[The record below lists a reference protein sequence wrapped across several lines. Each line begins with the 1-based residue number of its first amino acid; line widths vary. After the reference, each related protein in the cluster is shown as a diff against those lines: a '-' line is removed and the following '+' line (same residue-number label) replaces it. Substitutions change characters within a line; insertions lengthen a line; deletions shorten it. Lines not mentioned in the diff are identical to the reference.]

1 MTMRTLYFS
10 ILLFMCGFWFTA
22 PITAQPRSEYPRPQF
37 QRADWQCLNGEWT
50 FCYDLAQNGIGRNFQ
65 DSTGFGQRIT
75 VPFCVESPL
84 SGIGNKDFVNALWYQ
99 RWISIPELWKGKKIL
114 LHFGGVDYRTL
125 VFVNGHQAADH
136 FGGCASFTVD
146 ITPFAKAGE
155 KANIVLFV
163 RDDVRSRMQPAG
175 KQSTLQN
182 SYSCFYTRVTGIW
195 QTVWMEPVDKSGL
208 RNVRLTPDIDGGR
221 LVVEPSFWSVNGNN
235 KLTVIVKDGQKE
247 VARASQQASAMA
259 TLSIKIP
266 NAKLWS
272 PEQPFLY
279 NVQLIVSDNRGH
291 EIDHVSSYA
300 GMRKVELRD
309 KQFYLNNKPYYMRL
323 VLDQGYYPD
332 GIWTAPSDSALR
344 RDVELGKQA
353 GFNGA
358 RLHQK
363 VFEQRW
369 LYWADKLGYLAWG
382 ESPSWEMDWT
392 SPVAARNMLSEWEEF
407 IDRDYNSPCI
417 VAWSPL
423 NETWQ
428 DDNDGQRAR
437 LTRDLYYAAHRID
450 RTRPVVST
458 SGGYHVGL
466 TDIYAEHN
474 YEHDPVALWQQL
486 KGGEEGHPYV
496 GHADKSYPY
505 QGEPYVLDEFGGFT
519 WKNDDDYAMTWG
531 YGTQADSKEAFYRQ
545 LENIV
550 DVVLSMKH
558 ICGFCYTQLYDVEQ
572 ERNGIFT
579 YARDRKFNMNR
590 IYGIFTKSREKA
602 QEHVK
607 ELLKQ
612 ASTTK

>member
-1 MTMRTLYFS
+1 
-10 ILLFMCGFWFTA
+10 
-22 PITAQPRSEYPRPQF
+22 
-37 QRADWQCLNGEWT
+37 
-50 FCYDLAQNGIGRNFQ
+50 
-65 DSTGFGQRIT
+65 
-75 VPFCVESPL
+75 
-84 SGIGNKDFVNALWYQ
+84 
-99 RWISIPELWKGKKIL
+99 
-114 LHFGGVDYRTL
+114 
-125 VFVNGHQAADH
+125 
-136 FGGCASFTVD
+136 
-146 ITPFAKAGE
+146 
-155 KANIVLFV
+155 
-163 RDDVRSRMQPAG
+163 
-175 KQSTLQN
+175 
-182 SYSCFYTRVTGIW
+182 
-195 QTVWMEPVDKSGL
+195 
-208 RNVRLTPDIDGGR
+208 
-221 LVVEPSFWSVNGNN
+221 
-235 KLTVIVKDGQKE
+235 
-247 VARASQQASAMA
+247 
-259 TLSIKIP
+259 
-266 NAKLWS
+266 
-272 PEQPFLY
+272 
-279 NVQLIVSDNRGH
+279 
-291 EIDHVSSYA
+291 
-300 GMRKVELRD
+300 
-309 KQFYLNNKPYYMRL
+309 
-323 VLDQGYYPD
+323 
-332 GIWTAPSDSALR
+332 
-344 RDVELGKQA
+344 
-353 GFNGA
+353 
-358 RLHQK
+358 
-363 VFEQRW
+363 
-369 LYWADKLGYLAWG
+369 
-382 ESPSWEMDWT
+382 MDWT

-519 WKNDDDYAMTWG
+519 WKNDDDHAMTWG